1 MQSLLVDKK
10 LEFRNVFGRLVR
22 LRRTEI
28 GLTQEGLAFETGLDR
43 TYVSGIERGRRNPTL
58 TVIAILAEGLKTT
71 ASELLQ
77 GLEKEAKNG
86 L

>member
-1 MQSLLVDKK
+1 VQSLFVDKK
-10 LEFRNVFGRLVR
+10 QTFRNAFGFLVR
-22 LRRTEI
+22 RRRTEV

-77 GLEKEAKNG
+77 GLEEEVG
-86 L
+86 RG